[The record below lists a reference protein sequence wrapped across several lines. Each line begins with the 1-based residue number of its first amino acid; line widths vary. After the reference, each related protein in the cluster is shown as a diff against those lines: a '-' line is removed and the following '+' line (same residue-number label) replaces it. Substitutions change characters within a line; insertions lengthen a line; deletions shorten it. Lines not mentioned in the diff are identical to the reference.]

1 MSQYQ
6 NPCINCKQQIE
17 MSDRNSGK
25 WLPFNLDGT
34 LHRLH
39 RKTTEQYRDQEG
51 EERVF
56 YCGAKASK
64 IGAYNIGPKEMK
76 AKPTWEYFTERGER
90 KKKLK
95 IATVTGREAQAL
107 HNDSAEIVSSYS
119 KGVLEL
125 YMEETRLIS
134 ISLPRIKHRIT

>member
-1 MSQYQ
+1 
-6 NPCINCKQQIE
+6 
-17 MSDRNSGK
+17 
-25 WLPFNLDGT
+25 
-34 LHRLH
+34 
-39 RKTTEQYRDQEG
+39 
-51 EERVF
+51 
-56 YCGAKASK
+56 
-64 IGAYNIGPKEMK
+64 MK

-119 KGVLEL
+119 RVLEL

-134 ISLPRIKHRIT
+134 ISLPRIKHRIA

>member
-1 MSQYQ
+1 
-6 NPCINCKQQIE
+6 
-17 MSDRNSGK
+17 
-25 WLPFNLDGT
+25 
-34 LHRLH
+34 
-39 RKTTEQYRDQEG
+39 
-51 EERVF
+51 
-56 YCGAKASK
+56 
-64 IGAYNIGPKEMK
+64 MK

-119 KGVLEL
+119 RVLEL